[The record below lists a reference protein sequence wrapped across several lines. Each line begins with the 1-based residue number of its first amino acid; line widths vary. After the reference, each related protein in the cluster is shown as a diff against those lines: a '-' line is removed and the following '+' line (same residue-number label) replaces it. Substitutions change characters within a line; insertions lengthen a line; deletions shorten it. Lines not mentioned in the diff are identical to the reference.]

1 MRLLPDIP
9 CSSAPAH
16 GRPFPFEASMISPK
30 TAVALAA
37 TAVVTVSLALVGPS
51 LFAERSSAA
60 TPEAYTVTSLGP
72 ETDNWSASEP
82 IAVNSHGSVL
92 FYFAGLLVDGHT
104 RRPAEPPSAGPGTGT
119 AGTMINYAVNDN
131 NQVVGELNDTAS
143 AAYWSGTDGAAW
155 NAINVAALVPQGQ
168 SLVVSR
174 ANVIDNEGEIAG
186 YLQYHPAG
194 STSDGDLVTAGF
206 YLATPTS
213 PIESVPV
220 PAGATGPAVIT
231 AMTSGWEVV
240 SAGGTQYRVNRTT
253 GTATV
258 VSTIEPSA
266 LSTDGTVL
274 VNGGELH
281 ADGTVSGAALSAGS
295 LIPSGISNG
304 DVVLA
309 SDTSL
314 KSFDSVGT
322 ETDISAQSG
331 HSLFYGV
338 ISDNGLVVAI
348 SYDSGAANIYLFT
361 PGATVPPPVVN
372 SSGDSPAIAGG
383 VQGCDTGNTVTVNG
397 VSAKEWTLRA
407 AIQAENAGSESAK
420 TITFTL
426 APTDSTIS
434 VASVLP
440 ALTAAG
446 VTIQGDGGTATALV
460 LNGRALTGSSVGI
473 ELSGANETVTGLSFS
488 WWNTAIVIDSAAGGD
503 TVTAD
508 RIGVTANGGS
518 DTAVANG
525 VEIDNSP
532 NSVVGGSTASAGN
545 VVANLTQNAV
555 AVLGPA
561 AGGARIQ
568 DNLIGISP
576 DGQFAQGVGE
586 GVSVIDASSVS
597 ITGNTV
603 VASPS
608 AALGIS
614 VGGINS
620 VVSGIVVQGNTVG
633 LVAGG
638 TAAQT
643 DTNRAAFT
651 AGIEIGGRVSGAL
664 IGGSASGQGNVV
676 AASSV
681 ADIVVTGTS
690 VSGVSVLGNRIGTN
704 ATGTQIERYGQT
716 NAVGVAVAGATTT
729 TIGSSGSG
737 ANTIVGHGNGEVI
750 IQPAASLMK
759 TGNSVIGYP
768 ALTTFPGTDKTNTGV
783 MSTLVAGNRIGTFAD
798 GDSVPETLG
807 LTGILDAGSGDT
819 VGPGNLV
826 DWEDDGIAISGANDT
841 VEGNLVGV
849 AGTGLSALPNSTGVF
864 VEPSAI
870 GTRVGVPGTTA
881 NTISGN
887 FNGLVVAA
895 PATVQ
900 NNLFGTTNLGN
911 AVIAPYG
918 GTVPADVAGRASYGP
933 ALVVVAPTGAG
944 STIGGT
950 QPGFGNVISGSS
962 GLGLAIDGHGG
973 SSAAARTVVQGNTIG
988 LGVDRTTVIP
998 NTGDGV
1004 AIDAP
1009 GTLVGALPTN
1019 AGDSSV
1025 AGGNLVENSATGV
1038 DVFPTT
1044 TGVIIASNSIAHNDP
1059 LLPGKGIVLQSGAN
1073 AGVAAPVLSAAVQ
1086 DGAGSTSVTVTASSS
1101 QVGDLVQVFVASNCT
1116 AGTSGQGRTLLGG
1129 ADVNEA
1135 GDLTLTVPLQAVG
1148 TQLTATATSLA
1159 QGTSTFADCL
1169 SVAAAPPGAPI
1180 TPPSAGTTASI
1191 SGTTVTPGSTE
1202 TVIGTGFA
1210 PGEQVQATLHST
1222 PIDLGIFNATSQG
1235 TVVVT
1240 FTVPKDLPAGL
1251 HHVIL
1256 TGLTS
1261 GHTATVA
1268 FTVTAAVPPVLGY
1281 TGDTVDPASGIIG
1294 MSIVL
1299 LGLVLVMGVR
1309 ARKRLQRRRAA

>member
-1 MRLLPDIP
+1 
-9 CSSAPAH
+9 
-16 GRPFPFEASMISPK
+16 MISPK

-37 TAVVTVSLALVGPS
+37 TAVVTVSLALVSPS

-82 IAVNSHGSVL
+82 IAVNSQGSVL

-155 NAINVAALVPQGQ
+155 NSINVAALVPQGQ

-174 ANVIDNEGEIAG
+174 ATVIDNEGEIAG

-231 AMTSGWEVV
+231 AMNSGWEVV
-240 SAGGTQYRVNRTT
+240 SADGTQYRVNRAT
-253 GTATV
+253 GTATA

-281 ADGTVSGAALSAGS
+281 ADGTVSGAPLNASS

-304 DVVLA
+304 DVVLV
-309 SDTSL
+309 SDSSL
-314 KSFDSVGT
+314 NSFDSLGT
-322 ETDISAQSG
+322 ETNISAQSG
-331 HSLFYGV
+331 HNLFYGV

-348 SYDSGAANIYLFT
+348 SYDTGAANIYLFT

-383 VQGCDTGNTVTVNG
+383 AQGCDTGNTVTVNG
-397 VSAKEWTLRA
+397 VSAKECTLRA

-420 TITFTL
+420 TITFAL

-434 VASVLP
+434 VASALP

-460 LNGRALTGSSVGI
+460 LNGRALTGSSVGFD
-473 ELSGANETVTGLSFS
+473 LSGANETVTGLSFS

-545 VVANLTQNAV
+545 VVADLTQNAV

-561 AGGARIQ
+561 ASGARIQ
-568 DNLIGISP
+568 DNLIGTSP

-586 GVSVIDASSVS
+586 GVSVIDASTVT

-620 VVSGIVVQGNTVG
+620 VVSGIVVQDNTVG

-651 AGIEIGGRVSGAL
+651 SGIEIGGRVSGAL
-664 IGGSASGQGNVV
+664 IGGTSPGQGNVV

-704 ATGTQIERYGQT
+704 AAGTQIERYGQT
-716 NAVGVAVAGATTT
+716 NAIGVAVAGATTT
-729 TIGSSGSG
+729 TIGSSGGG
-737 ANTIVGHGNGEVI
+737 ANTVVGHGNGEVI

-759 TGNSVIGYP
+759 TGSSVIGYP
-768 ALTTFPGTDKTNTGV
+768 ALTTFPGTDKTNTGT

-807 LTGILDAGSGDT
+807 LTGILDTGSGDT

-826 DWEDDGIAISGANDT
+826 DWEDDGIAIGGANDT

-864 VEPSAI
+864 VEPSAG
-870 GTRVGVPGTTA
+870 GTRIGVPGTTA

-911 AVIAPYG
+911 AVVAPYG
-918 GTVPADVAGRASYGP
+918 GTLPADVAGRASYDP
-933 ALVVVAPTGAG
+933 VLVVVAPTGAG

-1004 AIDAP
+1004 AVNAP
-1009 GTLVGALPTN
+1009 GTLVGALPAQ

-1025 AGGNLVENSATGV
+1025 AGGNLIENSATGV

-1044 TGVIIASNSIAHNDP
+1044 TGVIVASNSIAHNGGS
-1059 LLPGKGIVLQSGAN
+1059 LLSGNGIVLQSGAN
-1073 AGVAAPVLSAAVQ
+1073 AGVAAPVLTAAAQ
-1086 DGAGSTSVTVTASSS
+1086 DGAGATSVTVTATSS

-1116 AGTSGQGRTLLGG
+1116 SGTSGQGRTLLGG
-1129 ADVNEA
+1129 ADVTEA

-1148 TQLTATATSLA
+1148 TVLTTTATSLA

-1169 SVAAAPPGAPI
+1169 SVAAAPLGTPI
-1180 TPPSAGTTASI
+1180 TPPSAGATASI

-1222 PIDLGIFNATSQG
+1222 PIDLGIFIATSDG

-1268 FTVTAAVPPVLGY
+1268 FTVTAALPPVLGY
-1281 TGDTVDPASGIIG
+1281 TGGTVDPASGMIG
-1294 MSIVL
+1294 LSIVL
-1299 LGLVLVMGVR
+1299 LGLVVFLAAR
-1309 ARKRLQRRRAA
+1309 RKRSRSRAAAAPAASSQ